1 MIGEKR
7 TPEEWDADHRKPGLD
22 LVAMLRLAAEE
33 EYRCPVSVSCALLA
47 RAAALI
53 EQLQADLPELEAW

>member
-1 MIGEKR
+1 VIGEKR
-7 TPEEWDADHRKPGLD
+7 TPEEWYADHRKPGLD

-33 EYRCPVSVSCALLA
+33 EYRCPVSVSSALMA

-53 EQLQADLPELEAW
+53 EELEATLDIELAK